1 MGLASFSAILEFAIA
16 EEKKSSE
23 FIASLMT
30 NSGAPAS
37 EILDKIQSDS
47 DKNRKNLQMILQ
59 ENVTEMVMEP
69 CEPIDENSYSIIGT
83 LSNND
88 AAVAAMLEKQASFFK
103 CASASI
109 NLKEVKRAFDKMA
122 ERKLSLHC
130 EIKK

>member
-23 FIASLMT
+23 FLSSLLA
-30 NSGAPAS
+30 NSSAPAS
-37 EILDKIQSDS
+37 EILNKIQADS

-69 CEPIDENSYSIIGT
+69 CDPIDENSYSIGET
-83 LSNND
+83 LSGKN
-88 AAVAAMLEKQASFFK
+88 AALTAMLEKQASFFK

-122 ERKLSLHC
+122 ERKLSLHG